1 MPVINQDQIILSP
14 PLRPLNYL
22 TPDGTNPNGI
32 KRPLVQENVLK
43 HHAARDIEASINSRH
58 VAERWV
64 VFTHFCCSLLLVG
77 FLRKL
82 AQQHL

>member
-14 PLRPLNYL
+14 PLRPLNCL

-43 HHAARDIEASINSRH
+43 HHAARWHRGLHKQLTSFS
-58 VAERWV
+58 
-64 VFTHFCCSLLLVG
+64 G
-77 FLRKL
+77 
-82 AQQHL
+82 HLKETGTAALMKPTAT